1 MVNVTLRDITA
12 DNWRACVKLKV
23 APEQERFVASNA
35 FSLAQSKYEPELIP
49 QGIYDGDTM
58 VGFLMYRPG
67 DFGLAKVWLIYR
79 LMVGKDYQGK
89 GYGRAG
95 MVCLL
100 QRLRAIPSY
109 NAVLISFVPDNDA
122 ARALYASL
130 GFEDTGEIED
140 GEIVYR
146 LAL

>member
-1 MVNVTLRDITA
+1 MMNVTLREITA

-23 APEQERFVASNA
+23 APEQERFVASNV

-49 QGIYDGDTM
+49 MGIYDGEMM
-58 VGFLMYRPG
+58 VGFLMYRPM
-67 DFGLAKVWLIYR
+67 DFGVGRVWAIYR
-79 LMVGKDYQGK
+79 LMVAHDQQGK

-95 MVCLL
+95 MVALL
-100 QRLRAIPSY
+100 ERLRAIPGY

-122 ARALYASL
+122 ARKLYASL
-130 GFEDTGEIED
+130 GFTDTGEVDD

>member
-1 MVNVTLRDITA
+1 MNVTLREITA

-23 APEQERFVASNA
+23 APEQEHFVASNVY
-35 FSLAQSKYEPELIP
+35 SLAQSKYEPELIP
-49 QGIYDGDTM
+49 LGICDGETM
-58 VGFLMYRPG
+58 VGFLMYRPM
-67 DFGLAKVWLIYR
+67 DFGVGRVWAIYR
-79 LMVGKDYQGK
+79 LMVAHDQQGK

-95 MVCLL
+95 MLALL
-100 QRLRAIPSY
+100 ERLRAIPGY

-122 ARALYASL
+122 ARKLYASL
-130 GFEDTGEIED
+130 GFTDTGEVDD

>member
-1 MVNVTLRDITA
+1 
-12 DNWRACVKLKV
+12 
-23 APEQERFVASNA
+23 
-35 FSLAQSKYEPELIP
+35 
-49 QGIYDGDTM
+49 M
-58 VGFLMYRPG
+58 VGFLMYRPA
-67 DFGLAKVWLIYR
+67 DFGLGKVWAIYR

-100 QRLRAIPSY
+100 EYLRAIPGY

-122 ARALYASL
+122 AQKLYASL

-140 GEIVYR
+140 GEMVYR
-146 LAL
+146 LALS